1 VERRCR
7 LRLGVVSLNS
17 EQITAL
23 AQTEAD
29 AAVAQPAQDVRSR
42 RQRTMGAAAL
52 ALLSACW
59 TLTGLMFWSGRWRA
73 SEAFAALVAAPALVL
88 AVIGALRAVRAA
100 REALEVVD
108 AHD

>member
-1 VERRCR
+1 MERRFR

-23 AQTEAD
+23 AQAEAD
-29 AAVAQPAQDVRSR
+29 AAVTQPAQGMRSR
-42 RQRTMGAAAL
+42 RQRTIGAVAL
-52 ALLSACW
+52 ALLSVFWA
-59 TLTGLMFWSGRWRA
+59 LTGLMFWSGRWPA
-73 SEAFAALVAAPALVL
+73 AEAFAALVAAPALMLV
-88 AVIGALRAVRAA
+88 VIGALRAVRAA